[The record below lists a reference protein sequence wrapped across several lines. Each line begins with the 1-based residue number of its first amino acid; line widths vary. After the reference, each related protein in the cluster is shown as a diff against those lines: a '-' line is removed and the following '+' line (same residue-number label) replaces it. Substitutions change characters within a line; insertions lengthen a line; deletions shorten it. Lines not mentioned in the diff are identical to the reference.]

1 MKFYNSSA
9 FRDREKEII
18 LSAILIP
25 VLFVLNVLGTD
36 LDFLSI
42 LFSPEKL
49 AELLGPYGPPGIIVG
64 QFIQVLIAPIPPVT
78 PVASGLLYGPW
89 YGMILSVIGASLGS
103 VLAIILSRR
112 YGRPLVEKFVRDSV
126 IEHFD
131 SFSEKTGYTPFLVLF
146 IFPGFPD
153 DALCFIA
160 GLTKLDWKNLAII
173 ASLGRIPGI
182 LMLTTTGH
190 SIAEA
195 DFILFTIASSSVAIV
210 SILSVKYREKL
221 EEYFKYFRDRVR
233 H

>member
-1 MKFYNSSA
+1 MEKSNF
-9 FRDREKEII
+9 FQEREEELAI
-18 LSAILIP
+18 SAIL
-25 VLFVLNVLGTD
+25 VSFLLGFTILWTN

-42 LFSPEKL
+42 IFQPEKL
-49 AELLGPYGPPGIIVG
+49 AEILGPYGPIGIIAG
-64 QFIQVLIAPIPPVT
+64 QFIQVVIAPIPPVI

-89 YGMILSVIGASLGS
+89 YGMVLSVIGATLGS
-103 VLAIILSRR
+103 ILAIFISRR
-112 YGRPLVEKFVRDSV
+112 YGRPLVERFVRDSV
-126 IEHFD
+126 MERFD
-131 SFSEKTGYTPFLVLF
+131 SFTEKTGYTPFIVLF

-195 DFILFTIASSSVAIV
+195 NLILFLIASSSVAVV
-210 SILSVKYREKL
+210 STLSVKYRENL
-221 EEYFKYFRDRVR
+221 EELLRNFRNRTSL
-233 H
+233 